1 MTRQQEAVGKQLQ
14 ESEELYRTVLESISD
29 AVFITDKRGNFV
41 FICPN
46 ADVIF
51 GHSSAAIDKLG
62 NIDAILGTDLF
73 DFHTLEVEG
82 EVRNIE
88 RDIKDSKGRV
98 HSLLVNVKKV
108 SIKGETLLY
117 TCRDVTE
124 CKQAEIALQK
134 AYEELDGIVK
144 KRTMELL
151 KRQKKRLKESN
162 IALKVLLRNREKE
175 KQEHEEEI
183 GAHIVNQVEPYLEKI
198 TNEPLN
204 KTQKR
209 YIEIIAANLKEL
221 TSPTT
226 KLSLATQLKLSPMEI
241 RVSQFVKQGYTSKEI
256 ADLLTISHRTVEKH
270 RRNIRKK
277 IGLTNTKMSLRTL
290 LLS

>member
-1 MTRQQEAVGKQLQ
+1 MAARKQLQ
-14 ESEELYRTVLESISD
+14 ESKELCQTVLENISD

-41 FICPN
+41 FICSN
-46 ADVIF
+46 VNIIF
-51 GHSSAAIDKLG
+51 GLSSAAIDKLG
-62 NIDAILGTDLF
+62 NIEAILGTDLF
-73 DFHTLEVEG
+73 DFHTLDAEG

-108 SIKGETLLY
+108 RIKGETLLY
-117 TCRDVTE
+117 TCRDVTD
-124 CKQAEIALQK
+124 CKQAEIALRK

-144 KRTMELL
+144 KRTLELL
-151 KRQKKRLKESN
+151 ERQKKRLKESN
-162 IALKVLLRNREKE
+162 IALKVLLRNRENE
-175 KQEHEEEI
+175 KQDYEEQI

-198 TNEPLN
+198 TNGPLN
-204 KTQKR
+204 NKQKR
-209 YIEIIAANLKEL
+209 YMEIIAVNLKEL
-221 TSPTT
+221 TTPTT
-226 KLSLATQLKLSPMEI
+226 KLSLTTQLKLSPMEI
-241 RVSQFVKQGYTSKEI
+241 RISQFVKQGYTSKEI

-277 IGLTNTKMSLRTL
+277 IGLTNKKMSLRTL